1 MGEDTTLYIGDAV
14 YVDYNNG
21 YHIRLKAGDN
31 VIFLEPQ
38 VLWQLIKYANDKLPW
53 LELSMSELIGD
64 DRNQDE

>member
-1 MGEDTTLYIGDAV
+1 MNNDTTLYIGDAV

-38 VLWQLIKYANDKLPW
+38 VLWQLIKYANDKLPM
-53 LELSMSELIGD
+53 LELLM
-64 DRNQDE
+64 